1 MRELSIGYRHGR
13 ENGVRGVMDF
23 LAEEP
28 SGGAGTGRPELKRE
42 TRDWLSQYSVRESQ
56 RIAHNRGAS
65 GCCQQ

>member
-28 SGGAGTGRPELKRE
+28 SGGAGTGRPELKRARE
-42 TRDWLSQYSVRESQ
+42 FAKSRSV
-56 RIAHNRGAS
+56 
-65 GCCQQ
+65 GCI